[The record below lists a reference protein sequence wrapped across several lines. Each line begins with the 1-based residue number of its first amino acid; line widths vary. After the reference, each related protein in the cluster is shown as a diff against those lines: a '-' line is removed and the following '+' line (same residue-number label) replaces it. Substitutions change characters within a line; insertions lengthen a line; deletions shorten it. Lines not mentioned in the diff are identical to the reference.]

1 MGFQA
6 RPNVDLFTDI
16 DSDQLKSFLSEN
28 SVNYLDISY
37 SRGIIFA
44 YLNHNLK
51 LVSIDKLSNFLE
63 SNENNDN
70 IDTVLY
76 SFPIDLNVTHIKL
89 NFNESSLY
97 LSSTDSNTGKVSI
110 TTVDV
115 NILVNGTYNHQ
126 LIHTFD
132 DLSSLLRIL
141 PHPNDESLAL
151 CHFTNG
157 SLYFMDITTTCPTPN
172 RLRTNATAA
181 TWFNDNIVLKDSD
194 SSKIQF
200 SNVPDYFVPFSSFDI
215 ELEENYNIYF
225 LKQINDKYLM
235 AIAGEEI
242 NADET
247 NNYIT
252 YFYQLDPNNLSLI
265 DSSSTDVLYAP
276 YGAIPRIA
284 SFYTLL
290 LNQWSTEYPEI
301 LISIG
306 SKAIDIDLFFP
317 NQTTELLNDS
327 DRATMPMDDD
337 SGDDDTPLGLILDLN
352 SNINV
357 KQPCKGVDESDPLPR
372 IIILTNRGQL
382 ISWNVW
388 SKNDILNKKT
398 DLSKAKNLLIKN
410 TPQIS
415 LSEIK
420 QASNIVQTRSTT
432 TSKNVFGQTSSSIFG
447 QSNNTSNPF
456 GGSSPFGQTKPQ
468 ASSSVSTAAPTPVSN
483 TPKPTVPSTTP
494 QTEQKPNNLFG
505 GSMFGQPTTNTSNS
519 AFGGSSF
526 GSSMN
531 GFKMNQSK
539 PSTQTSTSTPF
550 GASSMLNQTSGFGK
564 FAQPS
569 SQGNAFSSLGNTNN
583 SLFGNM
589 SAGGAS
595 PFGSLAGNNK
605 PTDET
610 KSSTIFG
617 SSESKPS
624 PFGSLAGNNKST
636 EETKSIFGSTENK
649 TSSFGGLNKP
659 TVEAKPMF
667 GSTENKSSPFGSFSI
682 GEKKAETTG
691 SSPFGASPFG
701 NNSSNLF
708 GGLSLNKK
716 ESSPFAGLSQPK
728 KEETKSTPSD
738 APTSSKPSAFSN
750 TQASNMFGKP
760 TNFINGSKPVL
771 SFNDSPKQEK
781 PDVANTT
788 LREFDSEEEESESD
802 QTSDET
808 SDDEIIQLHAPKF
821 DSSKK
826 IIEELDQSEEFESE
840 EEDDADTSDYE
851 SASETV
857 PEPEPIK
864 LNISSEPKIIKN
876 EIPQLAKSIKDL
888 PLDEQLDDFKYE
900 FDFQHKND
908 AEKAVK
914 MLIKSKLV
922 QLDFEGSEKA
932 YKDFLAA
939 QSKIYDSEYKDV
951 NKIIEDWTTAYLK
964 KLKEKEENAEL
975 MKKKQHEDNLANLV
989 KIREENDKV
998 FKEAD
1003 EDRKKLLEALKL
1015 EKSIREAEKSRV
1027 QKEIDEQE
1035 RIRKEEKE
1043 HEENEL
1049 KDREFIKA
1057 TLKEIEEANEDQL
1070 NLIEQEKCIEAQ
1082 LKKEEEERALKRS
1095 ALLELRTKKQQS
1107 EDTKEVTE
1115 TIDIGNDEEEVVE
1128 NLEEKAEETSE
1139 EKAEETAEDKVED
1152 KIEDKVED
1160 KVEDEV
1166 EDKVEDKVKDKVED
1180 EKEAEKTEEK
1190 AEEGS
1195 DEEADDVK
1203 EKKPEEE
1210 AEPVA
1215 IKSNTETEIK
1225 NKEKAKEVSEDEINE
1240 ICDTSN
1246 DEINKE
1252 VLESA
1257 IYETA
1262 KENVETSTN
1271 EIEVE
1276 STSNEPIKS
1285 EIAGATSE
1293 DLEKASSIDSEK
1305 SLEIIEKDDVEASEN
1320 EYETKPVD
1328 SNSSEI
1334 TKDTENVISIEEK
1347 LDAYAANIDKS
1358 TTESLKD
1365 EKLAPEN
1372 TSVEKNIDTEMKSA
1386 DSSAES
1392 FQVVSPISTD
1402 EQKAEPKVE
1411 EIADVNEKSVPIEE
1425 KIADSKEDKPVDKV
1439 KPVNKSAALSSM
1451 FADDVVDKEE
1461 EDDVSGSENHEEY
1474 ADSPREIMDQELEF
1488 EVSAEDDVTPEPKPM
1503 INETVEAIPYS
1514 QETVDFKN
1522 DVFQS
1527 NTDTDNLTF
1536 KSSTITTFESSNT
1549 EKSNEYQLEN
1559 VSTSLDSKSTDFAA
1573 TSENFNVSSS
1583 PDYTSIGTEID
1594 HMRTEK
1600 TTSLDDEVYFSQHYL
1615 PLPVPLVHA
1624 RGKTEYPAEFEKLPS
1639 MGKQMKKLIY
1649 DVCIN
1654 FSIIHK
1660 NIDSLNVFFADHSND
1675 TLLFHTLKNSSSY
1688 SNFWRL
1694 FEIPTVLQGAEKNVN
1709 AYDDITAHYKELD
1722 ANADEL
1728 RKTIIKSFKN
1738 ISTYKEALDK
1748 ISNDNI
1754 NQKKMNLNS
1763 DRPLP
1768 YENVQTR
1775 RKLRAN
1781 IKRLQDID
1789 RTVQSE
1795 ILLLKSQIYPE
1806 AVVRD
1811 ERTINSVIS
1820 SLQKHL
1826 YSHAETISDIVK
1838 GFETLK
1844 DQEETKKGLLEG
1856 SGGNSSPILSISD
1869 IKKQPVSRITS
1880 MVTNLNSKKS
1890 LSTILRGK
1898 INNSRYISY

>member
-6 RPNVDLFTDI
+6 RPNVDLFTDT

-76 SFPIDLNVTHIKL
+76 TFPIDLNVTHIKL
-89 NFNESSLY
+89 NFDESSLY

-110 TTVDV
+110 STVDV

-132 DLSSLLRIL
+132 ESSSLLRIL
-141 PHPNDESLAL
+141 PDPNDESLAL

-157 SLYFMDITTTCPTPN
+157 ALYFMDITTTSPSPIK
-172 RLRTNATAA
+172 LRNNVTAV
-181 TWFNDNIVLKDSD
+181 TWLNDNIALKDNN

-200 SNVPDYFVPFSSFDI
+200 SKKPTYTESFSSFDI
-215 ELEENYNIYF
+215 ELEENYDIYF

-398 DLSKAKNLLIKN
+398 DLPKAKNLLIKN
-410 TPQIS
+410 IS
-415 LSEIK
+415 HSDTSEVK
-420 QASNIVQTRSTT
+420 AASNTVPTPSTT
-432 TSKNVFGQTSSSIFG
+432 ASKNVFGQTSSSIFG

-468 ASSSVSTAAPTPVSN
+468 SLSSVSTTTSTPVSN
-483 TPKPTVPSTTP
+483 TPKPAFASTTAQAEP
-494 QTEQKPNNLFG
+494 KPNNLFG
-505 GSMFGQPTTNTSNS
+505 GSMFGQPTTNSSNS

-569 SQGNAFSSLGNTNN
+569 TQGNAFSSLGNTNS
-583 SLFGNM
+583 SLFGNL
-589 SAGGAS
+589 SAGGAI
-595 PFGSLAGNNK
+595 PFGSLAGNSK
-605 PTDET
+605 PNEET

-624 PFGSLAGNNKST
+624 PFGSLAGNNKTT

-649 TSSFGGLNKP
+649 TGLFGGLNKP

-667 GSTENKSSPFGSFSI
+667 GSTANKSSPFGSFSI
-682 GEKKAETTG
+682 GEKKSETT
-691 SSPFGASPFG
+691 SSTPFGASPFG

-708 GGLSLNKK
+708 GGLSLNDKK
-716 ESSPFAGLSQPK
+716 QSSPFAGLSQPK
-728 KEETKSTPSD
+728 KEETKSTPIA
-738 APTSSKPSAFSN
+738 APTSSKPSAFSS
-750 TQASNMFGKP
+750 TQASSMFGKP

-771 SFNDSPKQEK
+771 SFNDSSKQEK
-781 PDVANTT
+781 PDAANTT

-826 IIEELDQSEEFESE
+826 IEELDQSEEFESE

-864 LNISSEPKIIKN
+864 SNISSEPKIIKD

-939 QSKIYDSEYKDV
+939 QSKIYDSEYKDI
-951 NKIIEDWTTAYLK
+951 NKIIEDWITAYLK
-964 KLKEKEENAEL
+964 KLQEKEENAEL

-1015 EKSIREAEKSRV
+1015 EKSIREAEKLRV

-1107 EDTKEVTE
+1107 EDIKEVTE
-1115 TIDIGNDEEEVVE
+1115 TTDVGNDEEEVAE
-1128 NLEEKAEETSE
+1128 NLEEKAEET
-1139 EKAEETAEDKVED
+1139 AEETAEDKVED
-1152 KIEDKVED
+1152 KVDDKVED
-1160 KVEDEV
+1160 KVED
-1166 EDKVEDKVKDKVED
+1166 KAD
-1180 EKEAEKTEEK
+1180 EKEAETTEEK

-1203 EKKPEEE
+1203 EEKPEEE

-1225 NKEKAKEVSEDEINE
+1225 SKGKAKELPEDETNE
-1240 ICDTSN
+1240 TCDTSI

-1271 EIEVE
+1271 EIETE
-1276 STSNEPIKS
+1276 STFNEPIKS
-1285 EIAGATSE
+1285 EIAGTTSE

-1305 SLEIIEKDDVEASEN
+1305 SLEIIEKGDVEASEK
-1320 EYETKPVD
+1320 EPETKPVD
-1328 SNSSEI
+1328 SDSSEI

-1347 LDAYAANIDKS
+1347 LDAYAANIDKP
-1358 TTESLKD
+1358 TTKSLKD
-1365 EKLAPEN
+1365 EKLAPES

-1392 FQVVSPISTD
+1392 FQIVSPVSRD
-1402 EQKAEPKVE
+1402 EQKNESKVE
-1411 EIADVNEKSVPIEE
+1411 EIGDVIEKSVFIEE
-1425 KIADSKEDKPVDKV
+1425 KIADLKEDKSVDKV

-1474 ADSPREIMDQELEF
+1474 ADSPREIMDQELDF

-1503 INETVEAIPYS
+1503 INETVEVIPYS

-1522 DVFQS
+1522 EVFQS

-1549 EKSNEYQLEN
+1549 EKSTEYQLEN

-1573 TSENFNVSSS
+1573 TSEKLNVSIS

-1694 FEIPTVLQGAEKNVN
+1694 FEIPTVLQGAEKNVK

-1722 ANADEL
+1722 TNADEL
-1728 RKTIIKSFKN
+1728 RKTIFKSFKN
-1738 ISTYKEALDK
+1738 ISIYKEALDK

-1754 NQKKMNLNS
+1754 NQKKMNLNT

-1856 SGGNSSPILSISD
+1856 SGGNLSPILSISD

-1898 INNSRYISY
+1898 INNSRYVSY